1 MCFGVE
7 ATAKTQELIDRASG
21 HVLLGKDVSETDQ
34 YGRLLRYVCLVHP
47 DGQRM
52 LNEELI
58 KCGYAHVSTYP
69 PDVKYQE
76 QFLTAQQQARE
87 SGAGLWGT
95 CGTFGAPAVSEH
107 SAPPPP
113 ADAGT
118 SSSPPVSTGSSL
130 RSVGDKDCKD
140 FATQAQAQ
148 AYF

>member
-76 QFLTAQQQARE
+76 QFLTAQQQAGSPALVCGGR
-87 SGAGLWGT
+87 AGRLVRPRS
-95 CGTFGAPAVSEH
+95 ASIRHHHRRRMPVRPAVH
-107 SAPPPP
+107 
-113 ADAGT
+113 
-118 SSSPPVSTGSSL
+118 
-130 RSVGDKDCKD
+130 R
-140 FATQAQAQ
+140 
-148 AYF
+148 